1 MRFSELYKTLIN
13 HSTLSTG
20 FILLLPV
27 DRHPQVWWPLL
38 SELRFSNLPGP
49 PPQLRLALLLGIPS
63 GVTPKVR
70 DPSKQA
76 RIEELFS
83 RE

>member
-1 MRFSELYKTLIN
+1 VATTLK
-13 HSTLSTG
+13 
-20 FILLLPV
+20 
-27 DRHPQVWWPLL
+27 
-38 SELRFSNLPGP
+38 ELRFSNLPGP
-49 PPQLRLALLLGIPS
+49 PPKLRLALLLGTPS
-63 GVTPKVR
+63 GVTSKVR